1 MITLGYNNKGILRVR
16 LAGSSGSVN
25 CKNPSK
31 GLDCV
36 IDSLN
41 VWIKLQQNKIEH
53 LFSTKWPGLVQF
65 VFQNVQTM
73 PPWTNYRTIPL
84 K

>member
-25 CKNPSK
+25 CKNLIK

-41 VWIKLQQNKIEH
+41 VWIKLQQNKTEH
-53 LFSTKWPGLVQF
+53 LFSTKMTWAGAICF
-65 VFQNVQTM
+65 SKRSDNATM
-73 PPWTNYRTIPL
+73 N
-84 K
+84 